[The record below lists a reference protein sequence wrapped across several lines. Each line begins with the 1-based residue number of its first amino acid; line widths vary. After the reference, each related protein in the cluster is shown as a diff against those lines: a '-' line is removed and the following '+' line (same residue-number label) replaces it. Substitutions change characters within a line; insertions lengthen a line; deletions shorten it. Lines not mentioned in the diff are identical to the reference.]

1 MNLDTVQGVL
11 CMNKPTE
18 FTSFDVIGKLRGIL
32 HMRRLGHTGTLDP
45 MATGVLPVL
54 VGKATRACDILPDQ
68 TKSYR
73 AAVQFGW
80 ETDTEDVW
88 GIRTAAYPE
97 MHVTKEMLDE
107 VIPRF
112 LGEIQQIPPMYSAV
126 SVEGKRLYE
135 LARKGVVI
143 DRPARTVQ
151 VDDITLEEWDEEKQT
166 AVLSVTC
173 GKGTYIRTLEQC
185 YTFEQVTEFCRMGT
199 LAEHLIPTDRLF
211 AALPA
216 LHLTEQQTALY
227 GNGVKLALSR
237 VEGILPDQEQYR
249 VYGADGCFF
258 GTAQTDRKSDELR
271 VGKNMK

>member
-173 GKGTYIRTLEQC
+173 GKGTYIRTLLSDIGRALGGGAVMTALCRTMAHGFTLEQC

-199 LAEHLIPTDRLF
+199 LVEHLIPT
-211 AALPA
+211 
-216 LHLTEQQTALY
+216 
-227 GNGVKLALSR
+227 
-237 VEGILPDQEQYR
+237 
-249 VYGADGCFF
+249 GC
-258 GTAQTDRKSDELR
+258 LR
-271 VGKNMK
+271 RCRHCI